1 MDIEHFFISEGLS
14 EKKFWDANEYIYWK
28 LLSQRSFFI
37 DFEIDDAYC
46 LMELAKS
53 IILMNEE
60 EKDVENPEPI
70 KLWIHSYGGDLD
82 QAMFFCDLVQS
93 SRIPIITIATGSA
106 MSAGF
111 LIFLSGHKRYCF
123 SHTQFLVHKGS
134 AEFSGTADQIDMA
147 QKNYKKNIVRMRDYI
162 LSKTNI
168 TAQLFN
174 KRSKDDWYIIGEDI
188 IKYGIA
194 DKVITDLKEIKWI

>member
-194 DKVITDLKEIKWI
+194 DKVITDLKEIQWI

>member
-60 EKDVENPEPI
+60 EKDIENPEPI

-147 QKNYKKNIVRMRDYI
+147 QKNYKKNIARMRDYI
-162 LSKTNI
+162 LNRTNI

-194 DKVITDLKEIKWI
+194 DKVITDLKEIQWI